1 MAFIDDRGRLFGK
14 VNVIDFA
21 LIALVLVLIPLGYGA
36 YRLLRTPAPQ
46 LIAVTPNPLVFKKGE
61 QRVRVTGANL
71 RPFARA
77 RVGNADAKAFL
88 VERPDAGEVVFEGL
102 PAGTYDLSLYDF
114 AEEIARLRNAI
125 TIVPQPSP
133 PVQIVGHF
141 VGVSAAALRLAP
153 GMKLPDAASAPLEV
167 ISIRAPGSGG
177 GAVILRTSCS
187 REGPCSVGG
196 TPLAAGKRIDLHV
209 PGSPDGIPFVV
220 DELRVEG
227 LWATVRVQ
235 VFGIAEVLELM
246 KAGDPDLFLSAEVPV
261 APPPGVAGGAVVR
274 SVDIVQPTEG
284 AFALNFSQG
293 LSDAIGG
300 FSGSLAGNTHLPLK
314 SRSALLSVPIERTP
328 IGWRYRNQYVRPG
341 SGLTL
346 ETTKYVLRA
355 LILGVTLPD
364 GTPAQASGQ

>member
-21 LIALVLVLIPLGYGA
+21 LIALFLVLIPLGYGA

-46 LIAVTPNPLVFKKGE
+46 LTAVTPNPLVFKKGE
-61 QRVRVTGANL
+61 QRVRVTGTNL

-77 RVGNADAKAFL
+77 KVGNADAKAFL
-88 VERPDAGEVVFEGL
+88 VERPDAGEVVFENL

-114 AEEIARLRNAI
+114 AEEVARLRNAI
-125 TIVPQPSP
+125 TIVPQPAP

-141 VGVSAAALRLAP
+141 VGASAAAGRLAP
-153 GMKLPDAASAPLEV
+153 GTKLPDAASAPLEV
-167 ISIRAPGSGG
+167 ISVQALAGGSRG
-177 GAVILRTSCS
+177 IFRTSCS
-187 REGPCSVGG
+187 RDAPCSVGG

-209 PGSPDGIPFVV
+209 PGSPDGVPFVV

-235 VFGIAEVLELM
+235 VFGIAEVLELV
-246 KAGDPDLFLSAEVPV
+246 KAGDRDLFLSAEVPV

-274 SVDIVQPTEG
+274 SVDSVQPTEG

-355 LILGVTLPD
+355 LILSVTLPD